1 MPNSIKKLE
10 EAFKEGKYDQLL
22 KDIYVDESVLAYQ
35 QERYIKALESFEKIY
50 GEKEVEIYSAPGRS
64 EVGGNHTDHQYGKVL
79 ATSINL
85 DAIAIVAPKDEA
97 VIDLKSEGYD
107 RIQVDLDHL
116 DKNDVKEGS
125 SESLIAGVAFKLK
138 EEGYKIGGFE
148 AYVTSDVLNGAG
160 MSSSA
165 AFEVL
170 IGNILSGLYNDMKI
184 SPVFLA
190 QAGQFAENEFF
201 GKPCGLMDQMASSV
215 GGLINIDF
223 EDPKNPKIKKVE
235 VDFEEYGHSLCIVDT
250 KGSHADLTDDYAAI
264 PEEMKEVAGF
274 FDKAVLREVDKDDF
288 YLNLPKIREILGD
301 RAVLRAMHLFEENKR
316 VDEQVKALED
326 GDFETFK
333 KLIKES
339 GNSSFKYL
347 QNVYSNHDLNNQ
359 SVSIGLAMSDISL
372 GDRGVS
378 RVHGGG
384 FAGTIQAFVP
394 NDIVGMYKKNMEHVF
409 GEGACHVLKVRPYG
423 GMKVL

>member
-1 MPNSIKKLE
+1 MPNSIKELK
-10 EAFKEGKYDQLL
+10 EALKEGKYTKLL
-22 KDIYVDESVLAYQ
+22 TDIYVDENVIEYQ
-35 QERYIKALESFEKIY
+35 KERYIKALTSFEDIY
-50 GEKEVEIYSAPGRS
+50 GDKEVEIYSAPGRS

-85 DAIAIVAPKDEA
+85 DAIAIVARREDD

-107 RIQVDLDHL
+107 RISVSLTELDPE
-116 DKNDVKEGS
+116 KAQEGTTKA
-125 SESLIAGVAFKLK
+125 LIEGVAAKLK
-138 EEGYKIGGFE
+138 EEGYKIGGFD

-190 QAGQFAENEFF
+190 QAGQHAENVYF
-201 GKPCGLMDQMASSV
+201 GKPCGLMDQMASSI

-223 EDPKNPKIKKVE
+223 EDPKEPKIKKVD

-264 PEEMKEVAGF
+264 PEEMKKVAEF
-274 FDKAVLREVDKDDF
+274 FDKAVLREVNKDDF

-326 GDFETFK
+326 GDFDTFK

-339 GNSSFKYL
+339 GDSSFKYL
-347 QNVYSNHDLNNQ
+347 QNVYSSHDLTNQ

-372 GDRGVS
+372 GDKGVS

-409 GEGACHVLKVRPYG
+409 GEGACYVLKVRPYG

>member
-1 MPNSIKKLE
+1 MAKNTAVLKE
-10 EAFKEGKYDQLL
+10 EFKNGGYRELL
-22 KDIYVDESVLAYQ
+22 KDIYVDDDVLDDQ
-35 QERYIKALESFEKIY
+35 TERYIKALENFEELY

-79 ATSINL
+79 AASVNL
-85 DAIAIVAPKDEA
+85 DAIAVVAKTDDGKIA
-97 VIDLKSEGYD
+97 VKSEGYSPFE
-107 RIQVDLDHL
+107 VNL
-116 DKNDVKEGS
+116 
-125 SESLIAGVAFKLK
+125 ESLEVNKEEEGTSKALTKGVAAKLK
-138 EEGYKIGGFE
+138 EEGYKIGGFQ

-170 IGNILSGLYNDMKI
+170 LGNIFSGLYNDMKVD
-184 SPVFLA
+184 PVLIA
-190 QAGQFAENEFF
+190 QIGQYAENVYF

-223 EDPKNPKIKKVE
+223 KDPEKPVVKQVN

-264 PEEMKEVAGF
+264 PEEMKKVANF
-274 FDKAVLREVDKDDF
+274 FDEDVLRKVDKNEF

-316 VDEQVKALED
+316 VDEEVEALEA
-326 GDFETFK
+326 GNFEMFK
-333 KLIKES
+333 KLVKAS
-339 GNSSFKYL
+339 GDSSFKYL
-347 QNVYSNHDLNNQ
+347 QNVYSGHDLQNQ
-359 SVSIGLAMSDISL
+359 SVSIGLAVSDVAL

-394 NDIVGMYKKNMEHVF
+394 NDIVGMYKETMEHVF
-409 GEGACHVLKVRPYG
+409 GEGACHVLKVRKYG
-423 GMKVL
+423 GKKVL

>member
-1 MPNSIKKLE
+1 MPNNVKKLK
-10 EAFKEGKYDQLL
+10 EALKEGKYNQLL

-79 ATSINL
+79 ATSIHL

-107 RIQVDLDHL
+107 RIQVGLDHL